1 MPATRAGGPGQ
12 WRPVPCPGSTLPA
25 TPPNG
30 RPTGLLAAALSYA
43 LWGLFPLYFRQVAA
57 VPPFEIVLH
66 RSVWSLAFVLL
77 ILAVQRHWG
86 WVAAVVRQPRTLGI
100 GLLSALLLTTNWLVY
115 VWAVNH
121 GRVMEASLGYF
132 INPLVNVALGVLF
145 LKETLRPAQRG
156 ALALATA
163 GVAWLTW
170 TAGVPPWIA
179 LALALS
185 FGLYGL
191 LRKTAPLGALEGL
204 ALETALLAP
213 LAVPALLWLSLHGG
227 SLATADAPTWGWL
240 LFAGPLTAVPLL
252 LFAHGARRVTMAT
265 LGLLQYLAPTIQF
278 GLAVWLFHEPLAPA
292 RLAGFALIWAALA
305 LYSAESLWRLR
316 RTQPAVAA

>member
-1 MPATRAGGPGQ
+1 MPAG
-12 WRPVPCPGSTLPA
+12 LP
-25 TPPNG
+25 
-30 RPTGLLAAALSYA
+30 AAALSYA
-43 LWGLFPLYFRQVAA
+43 LWGLFPLYFRQIAS
-57 VPPFEIVLH
+57 VPALEIVLH
-66 RSVWSLAFVLL
+66 RSVWSLAFVLIL
-77 ILAVQRHWG
+77 LAVQRRWAWLAG
-86 WVAAVVRQPRTLGI
+86 VVKQPRTLAVFA
-100 GLLSALLLTTNWLVY
+100 LSALLLSSNWLVY
-115 VWAVNH
+115 VWAVNN

-132 INPLVNVALGVLF
+132 INPLVNVLLGMLF
-145 LKETLRPAQRG
+145 LHEKLRPAQRW
-156 ALALATA
+156 ALAVAAA

-179 LALALS
+179 LILALS

-213 LAVPALLWLSLHGG
+213 LAVPALAWLSFHGG
-227 SLATADAPTWGWL
+227 TLAQADAPTWAWL

-278 GLAVWLFHEPLAPA
+278 VLAVWLFHEPLQPE
-292 RLAGFALIWAALA
+292 RLAGFVLIWVALG

-316 RTQPAVAA
+316 REATA